1 MQTKDPMTHPPRF
14 DDPTSSPHPLLGM
27 VDRTREGQQHHPM
40 SGPSDAEKYRWI
52 RSNRGNFAIADA
64 LGKSDKDADFD
75 DRIAAEMAMC
85 AAGMRSH
92 GLDARRSW
100 KA

>member
-1 MQTKDPMTHPPRF
+1 MTDAPRPIPPTF
-14 DDPTSSPHPLLGM
+14 PFPALPGM
-27 VDRTREGQQHHPM
+27 VDNAREGQQRHPM

-64 LGKSDKDADFD
+64 LASSDRDADFD

-85 AAGMRSH
+85 AAGTHSYRYGSGH
-92 GLDARRSW
+92 A
-100 KA
+100 